1 MGKIK
6 INKGGNYTVISN
18 HVLQNNNLSL
28 KAKGLYAFMWSLPD
42 TWDYSVSGLTTVLKE
57 GRDAINEALK
67 ELEREGYLV
76 RSILRKGGK
85 FTDMDYT
92 LNEFPDPFMEK
103 HESKNEKPKEK
114 PEPKKK
120 KKSYAQIFEDP
131 KNEIIKQSLVKYI
144 GALRGMNYTPQVATV
159 EKFAEFLNAE
169 CKGNPVIATVQVL
182 VDLNGIKNK
191 NLIFVGQKIKYPTTK
206 GFVKGCRV
214 RVKKTAE
221 RYATGEKVASFV
233 KGSTYTVIQV
243 GSGKCLLSGIMSW
256 VKNED
261 LSLL

>member
-42 TWDYSVSGLTTVLKE
+42 TWDYSVSGLTKVLKE

-103 HESKNEKPKEK
+103 YESQKEKPKEK

-131 KNEIIKQSLVKYI
+131 KNETIKQSLVKYV

-159 EKFAEFLNAE
+159 EKFAEFLNVE
-169 CKGNPVIATVQVL
+169 SKGNPVIAIRI
-182 VDLNGIKNK
+182 VDQSIERGWKALYPLKDKQISGVVSTPYNPADLARDDEG
-191 NLIFVGQKIKYPTTK
+191 NL
-206 GFVKGCRV
+206 RV
-214 RVKKTAE
+214 
-221 RYATGEKVASFV
+221 F
-233 KGSTYTVIQV
+233 
-243 GSGKCLLSGIMSW
+243 
-256 VKNED
+256 
-261 LSLL
+261 

>member
-1 MGKIK
+1 MSEKR
-6 INKGGNYTVISN
+6 
-18 HVLQNNNLSL
+18 
-28 KAKGLYAFMWSLPD
+28 
-42 TWDYSVSGLTTVLKE
+42 
-57 GRDAINEALK
+57 RDN
-67 ELEREGYLV
+67 R
-76 RSILRKGGK
+76 
-85 FTDMDYT
+85 
-92 LNEFPDPFMEK
+92 
-103 HESKNEKPKEK
+103 
-114 PEPKKK
+114 
-120 KKSYAQIFEDP
+120 
-131 KNEIIKQSLVKYI
+131 
-144 GALRGMNYTPQVATV
+144 
-159 EKFAEFLNAE
+159 
-169 CKGNPVIATVQVL
+169 TVQVL

-191 NLIFVGQKIKYPTTK
+191 NLIYVGQKIKYPTTK

>member
-42 TWDYSVSGLTTVLKE
+42 TWDYSVSGLTKVLKE

-120 KKSYAQIFEDP
+120 SYAQIFEDP
-131 KNEIIKQSLVKYI
+131 KNETIKQSLVKYI

-169 CKGNPVIATVQVL
+169 CKGNPVIAIRI
-182 VDLNGIKNK
+182 VDQSIDRGWKALYPLKDKQIGGVVSTPYNPAELARDDEG
-191 NLIFVGQKIKYPTTK
+191 NL
-206 GFVKGCRV
+206 
-214 RVKKTAE
+214 
-221 RYATGEKVASFV
+221 KVF
-233 KGSTYTVIQV
+233 
-243 GSGKCLLSGIMSW
+243 
-256 VKNED
+256 
-261 LSLL
+261 

>member
-120 KKSYAQIFEDP
+120 KKKKSYAQIFEDP

-169 CKGNPVIATVQVL
+169 CKGNPVIAIRI
-182 VDLNGIKNK
+182 VDQSIDRGWKALYPLKDKQISGVVSTPYNPAELARDDEG
-191 NLIFVGQKIKYPTTK
+191 NL
-206 GFVKGCRV
+206 
-214 RVKKTAE
+214 
-221 RYATGEKVASFV
+221 KVF
-233 KGSTYTVIQV
+233 
-243 GSGKCLLSGIMSW
+243 
-256 VKNED
+256 
-261 LSLL
+261 

>member
-42 TWDYSVSGLTTVLKE
+42 TWDYSVSGLTKVLKE

-103 HESKNEKPKEK
+103 HESQKEK
-114 PEPKKK
+114 SKEKSEPKKK
-120 KKSYAQIFEDP
+120 KKSYAQIFDDP
-131 KNEIIKQSLVKYI
+131 KNETIKQSLVTYV
-144 GALRGMNYTPQVATV
+144 GALRGMNYTPQVTTV
-159 EKFAEFLNAE
+159 EKFAKLLNTE
-169 CKGNPVIATVQVL
+169 SKGNPVIAMRI
-182 VDLNGIKNK
+182 VDQSIEKGWKALYPLKNK
-191 NLIFVGQKIKYPTTK
+191 Q
-206 GFVKGCRV
+206 
-214 RVKKTAE
+214 
-221 RYATGEKVASFV
+221 
-233 KGSTYTVIQV
+233 
-243 GSGKCLLSGIMSW
+243 LSGVVSTPFNPENLASDKQGNPL
-256 VKNED
+256 VF
-261 LSLL
+261 

>member
-42 TWDYSVSGLTTVLKE
+42 TWDYSVSGLTKVLKE

-92 LNEFPDPFMEK
+92 LNEFPDPFM
-103 HESKNEKPKEK
+103 
-114 PEPKKK
+114 KK

-169 CKGNPVIATVQVL
+169 CKGNPVIAIRI
-182 VDLNGIKNK
+182 VDQSIDRGWKALYPLKDKQISGVVSTPYNPAELARDDEG
-191 NLIFVGQKIKYPTTK
+191 NL
-206 GFVKGCRV
+206 
-214 RVKKTAE
+214 
-221 RYATGEKVASFV
+221 KVF
-233 KGSTYTVIQV
+233 
-243 GSGKCLLSGIMSW
+243 
-256 VKNED
+256 
-261 LSLL
+261 